1 MESLG
6 QTQLRYPFRLY
17 GYCVMSNH
25 FHLLLRTEPG
35 ISISRVLQSLTIA
48 QTWRYHKRH
57 RSVGHVWQGRFK
69 SPAVESDDHLW
80 TVLRYIE
87 ANPLRAGMVTDP
99 QDYPW
104 SSYPAHAMG
113 RSDPLL
119 SKFPEWQELGCDD
132 PARRARWR
140 DKVLSA
146 LSDADLAAVRRSL
159 ASGRPFGS
167 ASWVETT
174 QQRLDLPGERRPR
187 GRPRKSRS
195 VEV

>member
-1 MESLG
+1 
-6 QTQLRYPFRLY
+6 
-17 GYCVMSNH
+17 
-25 FHLLLRTEPG
+25 
-35 ISISRVLQSLTIA
+35 
-48 QTWRYHKRH
+48 
-57 RSVGHVWQGRFK
+57 
-69 SPAVESDDHLW
+69 
-80 TVLRYIE
+80 
-87 ANPLRAGMVTDP
+87 
-99 QDYPW
+99 
-104 SSYPAHAMG
+104 MG

-119 SKFPEWQELGCDD
+119 SKFSEWQELGCDE

-195 VEV
+195 VEA